1 MGSQQRN
8 GQAACLSESAEQRE
22 WGYPGL
28 GGFVAASS
36 KAPRAARKDLLKGFK
51 VAQEKKAAPDW
62 ERIEADYRAGLLS
75 VREIAAAHG
84 VSHTAIQKRANKE
97 PKWERDL
104 GKRVQ
109 AKADALVAKREVASQ
124 VATEKAATDAAIVDA
139 NAQVIANI
147 RLAHRSDIARSRKL
161 AMSLLEELEIETGDL
176 DLFRELG
183 EILRSDDDKG
193 QDRRND
199 LYNKVISSAGRIDSM
214 KKLSETMKTLVG
226 LEREAY
232 GLVEAQKVELTG
244 KNGGPIE
251 TRRAQEMTDDELAAF
266 LTAGGARAMDSP
278 QS

>member
-1 MGSQQRN
+1 M
-8 GQAACLSESAEQRE
+8 
-22 WGYPGL
+22 
-28 GGFVAASS
+28 
-36 KAPRAARKDLLKGFK
+36 
-51 VAQEKKAAPDW
+51 AQEKKAAPDW
-62 ERIEADYRAGLLS
+62 ERIEADYRAGILS
-75 VREIAAAHG
+75 VREIAASQG
-84 VSHTAIQKRANKE
+84 ITDTAIRKRAKRDG
-97 PKWERDL
+97 WQRDL
-104 GKRVQ
+104 AKRIQ
-109 AKADALVAKREVASQ
+109 DKADALVRTAEVRTQVRTESAIPERELV
-124 VATEKAATDAAIVDA
+124 EA
-139 NAQVIANI
+139 NAEAIARI
-147 RLAHRSDIARSRKL
+147 RMAHRSDIARSRKL

-251 TRRAQEMTDDELAAF
+251 TRRTAQEFTDDELAAY
-266 LTAGGARAMDSP
+266 LSAGSCTGTSDPTQGA
-278 QS
+278 